1 MFKLE
6 VTLRW
11 HWRAGWGLL
20 AQSEVVMLKEIDI
33 PPLWLALALG
43 VIWGIAQVTPV
54 WPQQAL
60 GFGLMGLGLVLMAAA
75 LAQMLVARTSFIP
88 RRDPSALV
96 TGGVFSLSRNPIYLG
111 DALVLLGA
119 VCFWGAWGAMPV
131 VAGFMVWITRRFIL
145 DEEARLR
152 ASFGPDFVA
161 WSARVP
167 RWIWRI

>member
-6 VTLRW
+6 VTSRW
-11 HWRAGWGLL
+11 LWRVGWGLM
-20 AQSEVVMLKEIDI
+20 AQREALMLKQIDI
-33 PPLWLALALG
+33 PPLWLVFALG
-43 VIWGIAQVTPV
+43 AIWAIAQATPV
-54 WPQQAL
+54 WPQQ
-60 GFGLMGLGLVLMAAA
+60 GLGLCLIALGLAAMAVAV
-75 LAQMLVARTSFIP
+75 AQMLVARTSFIP

-119 VCFWGAWGAMPV
+119 ACFWGAWAALPV
-131 VAGFMVWITRRFIL
+131 VAGFMVWITRRYIL

-152 ASFGPDFVA
+152 AGFGPAFAA

>member
-6 VTLRW
+6 VTSRW
-11 HWRAGWGLL
+11 LWRAGWGLM
-20 AQSEVVMLKEIDI
+20 AQSEVVMLKQIDI
-33 PPLWLALALG
+33 PPLWLALALW
-43 VIWGIAQVTPV
+43 VIWLIAEVTPV

-60 GFGLMGLGLVLMAAA
+60 GLGLIGLGLVVMAVA
-75 LAQMLVARTSFIP
+75 LGQMLVARTSFIP

-96 TGGVFSLSRNPIYLG
+96 TGGAFSLSRNPIYLG

-119 VCFWGAWGAMPV
+119 AFFWGAWAAVPV
-131 VAGFMVWITRRFIL
+131 VAGFMVWITRRYIL

-152 ASFGPDFVA
+152 AGFGPDFAV